1 MRGDGHGFI
10 DPTPGLMR
18 EYEEAVVKLR
28 RDAGDLRTVR
38 GRWRCWR
45 ARRRLYR
52 ELVDRP
58 RRTASW

>member
-1 MRGDGHGFI
+1 MTGHGHDFI
-10 DPTPGLMR
+10 DPTPGLKR

-28 RDAGDLRTVR
+28 RDADDLRTVR
-38 GRWRCWR
+38 GRWRYWR

-52 ELVDRP
+52 ELVDWP